1 MELLIIKNQNNYKNI
16 LIKTYQGSS
25 SVSTITKQMANRIL
39 NSYSYYQER
48 FPEYT
53 YFKIKNYV

>member
-25 SVSTITKQMANRIL
+25 SVSTITKQMVDSIL
-39 NSYSYYQER
+39 NSYSYSQEQ

-53 YFKIKNYV
+53 YFKIKYL

>member
-25 SVSTITKQMANRIL
+25 SVSTITKQMVDRIL
-39 NSYSYYQER
+39 NSYSYSQEQ
-48 FPEYT
+48 FTEYT
-53 YFKIKNYV
+53 HFKIKYL

>member
-25 SVSTITKQMANRIL
+25 SVSTITKQMVDCIL
-39 NSYSYYQER
+39 NSYSYSQEQ

-53 YFKIKNYV
+53 YFKIKYL